1 MTKMRWA
8 CPPNKTEVLKRKG
21 VKQGT
26 PSQCSRGWLTSE
38 SPSPLATGPLSTTP
52 HKLTHSLALLWEAL
66 RQKRHPDLGGR
77 RNERLLATQASSSH
91 SGMLCKGKTNYCLFS
106 L

>member
-26 PSQCSRGWLTSE
+26 SSQCSRGWLMSE

-52 HKLTHSLALLWEAL
+52 DKLTHSLAL
-66 RQKRHPDLGGR
+66 GG
-77 RNERLLATQASSSH
+77 SGKH
-91 SGMLCKGKTNYCLFS
+91 SGKRDTQTWGAGEMRGC
-106 L
+106 